1 MVIDQ
6 FLQWAISEKRFSQ
19 HTVTSYRN
27 DLTAFCSFI
36 MDKYEQNDLLKI
48 KTLMIRSWLVSMKES
63 GMANSSI
70 NRKLSTIKSFY
81 SFCQRHDLIDADPA
95 EKLVSLKKKRRL
107 PSFAPQETMKKTG
120 QENTEQSFEHIRD
133 KLVIDML
140 YQTGMR
146 LSELVSLKETDID
159 MSLNQIKVTGKGN
172 KQRIIPFHK
181 QLGYAII
188 AYMEVKRKTFDQ
200 HEPTLIVT
208 DKGRKSYEKLIYRI
222 VHKFLSAETTL
233 SKTSPHI
240 LRHTFA
246 THLLNNGAN
255 ILAIKELLGHS
266 SLAATQVYTH
276 NTIDQLKKIH
286 QQAHPK
292 GS

>member
-6 FLQWAISEKRFSQ
+6 FLQWAIVEKRFSK
-19 HTVTSYRN
+19 HTATSYRN
-27 DLTAFCSFI
+27 DLTAFHLFI
-36 MDKYEQNDLLKI
+36 RDNFEQNDLLKI
-48 KTLMIRSWLVSMKES
+48 NTPMIRSWLVSMKES

-70 NRKLSTIKSFY
+70 NRKLSTLRTFY
-81 SFCQRHDLIDADPA
+81 RFCQRNDLIEADPA
-95 EKLVSLKKKRRL
+95 EKLVSLKKSRRL
-107 PSFAPQETMKKTG
+107 PSFAPQETMKKAA
-120 QENTEQSFEHIRD
+120 QENAEQNFEYIRD
-133 KLVIDML
+133 KLVIDIL

-146 LSELVSLKETDID
+146 LSELISLKETDID
-159 MSLNQIKVTGKGN
+159 MSRNQIKVTGKGN

-181 QLGYAII
+181 QLGYSIM
-188 AYMEVKRKTFDQ
+188 AYMEIKRKTFDQ
-200 HEPTLIVT
+200 QQPTLVVT
-208 DKGRKSYEKLIYRI
+208 DKGRKSYDKMIYRI
-222 VHKFLSAETTL
+222 VHKFLSTETTL
-233 SKTSPHI
+233 GKASPHI